1 MGRLFGIIVIVAGLW
16 AAAEIYNEG
25 TANAF
30 GGALT
35 RLGMVQA
42 AQPGEEQHVGQR
54 AGAKVGKARAEA
66 DARRAKMLGEE

>member
-30 GGALT
+30 GGVLART
-35 RLGMVQA
+35 GMVAQTKPGEDPRLGRR
-42 AQPGEEQHVGQR
+42 VGTKFGQSH
-54 AGAKVGKARAEA
+54 A
-66 DARRAKMLGEE
+66 DADTRRNGMLAE

>member
-54 AGAKVGKARAEA
+54 AGNRVSKSQAEA
-66 DARRAKMLGEE
+66 EARRNRMLGE